1 VIPEDLSGC
10 YKLDRYF
17 SRMTVLPQL
26 ELLDLRHF
34 SARQLR
40 PLLEDE
46 ARVWNLRLRWNYESS
61 IELLLQYLDSR
72 ILPGF
77 VALDRGRVCG
87 FTFCV
92 YEGNK
97 AVLGDAYAIAHDP
110 EQVLQITQMLLR
122 HMLDLLDHSPDVERV
137 ESQMLLYDSGMI
149 EQPFLEAGFTLFRR
163 LFMEWEGVAGSGGVL
178 PTFLELSGWTAG
190 CYQAAAELIHAAYSG
205 HIDSSINDQY
215 RTLHGTLRF
224 LHNIVRFPGC
234 GLFEAR
240 ASWVLRDRRTGGLV
254 GIVLCSRV
262 APDVAHI
269 TQVCVASAYRRHGV
283 GRALMEHCIAHL
295 ARADFRAVT
304 LTVTEENRQ
313 AVALYESL
321 GFTVKHRFDAM
332 VKDKRD
338 ERLTLRGSSALP
350 G

>member
-1 VIPEDLSGC
+1 
-10 YKLDRYF
+10 
-17 SRMTVLPQL
+17 MTVLPQL

-40 PLLEDE
+40 PILEDE
-46 ARVWNLRLRWNYESS
+46 ARVWKQRLRWNYESS

-92 YEGNK
+92 YEGSK
-97 AVLGDAYAIAHDP
+97 AVLGDAYAVASEP
-110 EQVLQITQMLLR
+110 EQALQITHRLLR
-122 HMLDLLDHSPDVERV
+122 EVLDLLEHSPDVERV

-149 EQPFLEAGFTLFRR
+149 EQPFLDAGFTLFPR
-163 LFMEWEGVAGSGGVL
+163 LFMEWEGGVSGGGVL
-178 PTFLELSGWTAG
+178 PAFLEVSGWTAG

-234 GLFEAR
+234 GVFEAGG
-240 ASWVLRDRRTGGLV
+240 SWVLRDKRTGGLV
-254 GIVLCSRV
+254 GMVLCSRV

-295 ARADFRAVT
+295 ARAGFNAIT
-304 LTVTEENRQ
+304 LTVTEENRL

-332 VKDKRD
+332 VKDKCA
-338 ERLTLRGSSALP
+338 EPVILRGSSGLL